1 MITNSL
7 NGVGAGK
14 RNITPNAISISL
26 GEHGLHNPHPFIPGL
41 MAARCGKPFAGTN
54 SKINYLYRHTE
65 DHRNKSFRVYQETPV
80 APLGSDDP

>member
-7 NGVGAGK
+7 NGVGVGK

-41 MAARCGKPFAGTN
+41 MAAHRGKPFAGTN
-54 SKINYLYRHTE
+54 SKN
-65 DHRNKSFRVYQETPV
+65 
-80 APLGSDDP
+80 